1 MKLQLM
7 LAPVLGF
14 LLAPGAAHAQTEEIQ
29 REVEAKLWI
38 QRVLTK
44 IQNATGASPL
54 VSSLILIAIAVALL
68 AASIWLWKVRRKRA
82 TE

>member
-1 MKLQLM
+1 M
-7 LAPVLGF
+7 LASALGI
-14 LLAPGAAHAQTEEIQ
+14 LLAPAVAYAQTEEIQ

-44 IQNATGASPL
+44 IQNATGAPPL
-54 VSSLILIAIAVALL
+54 VSSLFLIALAVALL
-68 AASIWLWKVRRKRA
+68 VASIWLWRARRKRA